1 MFVPTLH
8 PSVFQLNS
16 PIGKYLCSILRDTNC
31 MRKDFIAASNRLSTI
46 LLEGV
51 LGEEPMVTEKRI
63 AATGA
68 EYDHYLLKN
77 PKLCYVSIL
86 RSAEAMLGQTYLL
99 ADDVA
104 HGFILIQRNIE
115 TALPEY
121 YYHKFPKDLTER
133 IVVIVDPMIGTGGS
147 ACKCI
152 EYLVG
157 EGVEAGNIRVISMFS
172 VKDGLKLVTERF
184 PGVKVYTAVIDPII
198 NDKKYMI
205 PGLGDFGDR
214 FFNTP
219 H

>member
-1 MFVPTLH
+1 MFLPT
-8 PSVFQLNS
+8 PYPCVFELES

-31 MRKDFIAASNRLSTI
+31 ARKDFIAASNRLSTI

-63 AATGA
+63 APTGA

-86 RSAEAMLGQTYLL
+86 RSAEAMLGQTMLL

-104 HGFILIQRNIE
+104 HGFILIQRNEE
-115 TALPEY
+115 TAMPEY
-121 YYHKFPKDLTER
+121 YYHKFPKDLKER
-133 IVVIVDPMIGTGGS
+133 TVVIVDPMIGTGGS

-157 EGVEAGNIRVISMFS
+157 EGVHAENIRVVNMFS
-172 VKDGLKLVTERF
+172 VKEGLELITGRY
-184 PGVKVYTAVIDPII
+184 PGVKVYTAVIDPIL
-198 NDKKYMI
+198 NDKNYMI
-205 PGLGDFGDR
+205 PGVGDFGDR
-214 FFNTP
+214 FFSTP